1 MNGLTEEELKRYN
14 RHIILKDIG
23 LPGQMKIKA
32 GRVLVIGAGGLGS
45 PVLMYL
51 AAAGVGT
58 IGVADGD
65 VIDISNLQR
74 QVIHSTRGIGSSKA
88 ESAKRRMLEINPN
101 VNVVLYNEF
110 LDEESIA
117 GIAAGYDFIVDGTD
131 NFAAKLLINDT
142 CTALGK
148 PFSHGA
154 IFEFEGHT
162 FTHTPGSACYRCIFG
177 AAPPPEVMPAKAG
190 AGLFGAIAG
199 MLGTIQAAEALKYL
213 TGMGTLLTD
222 SLLRF
227 DARTMD
233 FIKLKVRKDPE
244 CPACGGVSRQ

>member
-1 MNGLTEEELKRYN
+1 MSGFTEEELQRYS
-14 RHIILKDIG
+14 RHISLKDIG
-23 LPGQMKIKA
+23 LSGQKKIKA
-32 GRVLVIGAGGLGS
+32 GRVLVVGAGGLGS

-65 VIDISNLQR
+65 VVDISNLQR
-74 QVIHSTRGIGSSKA
+74 QVIHSTSGIGSSKA
-88 ESAKRRMLEINPN
+88 ESAKQRMLEINPN
-101 VNVVLYNEF
+101 IDVVLYNEF

-117 GIAAGYDFIVDGTD
+117 GIVTDYDFIVDGTD

-142 CTALGK
+142 CTALDK

-154 IFEFEGHT
+154 IYEFEGHT
-162 FTHTPGSACYRCIFG
+162 FTYTPGSACYRCIFG

-213 TGMGTLLTD
+213 TGTGTLLTD

-233 FIKLKVRKDPE
+233 FIKLKVRRDE
-244 CPACGGVSRQ
+244 SCTACKR